1 MPIPT
6 KPTTPPEPISDLRK
20 LQLARLE
27 RNHNSDYERV
37 IALLSPADKAAVL
50 AYIDAL
56 AGKPL
61 PPMPDPGKV
70 NVAPRANPPIVVK

>member
-6 KPTTPPEPISDLRK
+6 KQTTPPEPISDLRK

-27 RNHNSDYERV
+27 RNSNADYQRV
-37 IALLSPADKAAVL
+37 LDTLSPADKSAVL
-50 AYIDAL
+50 AYVDNL

-61 PPMPDPGKV
+61 PPMPDPGKWFGT
-70 NVAPRANPPIVVK
+70 PGQKK